1 MFTLSIGVPELIV
14 RAVLIYAAIFLLLRI
29 VGKKHVGELAPFD
42 LVVLLILS
50 ECVQGALTAGDNS
63 VTAGVIAAGT
73 LFGANQIVGYVSSRS
88 KGLERVLE
96 GKPKILVRNGNVC
109 KDVLAREQIT
119 HSELIEALR
128 REGCSSLTKVRY
140 AILENDGHIS
150 IGLRGHR

>member
-14 RAVLIYAAIFLLLRI
+14 RAVLVYAAVFLLLRI
-29 VGKKHVGELAPFD
+29 VGKKHIGEMAPFD

-50 ECVQGALTAGDNS
+50 ECVQFALTADDTS
-63 VTAGVIAAGT
+63 VTAGVIAAT
-73 LFGANQIVGYVSSRS
+73 ALFGINQLVGYATSRS
-88 KGLERVLE
+88 KRVERFLE
-96 GKPKILVRNGNVC
+96 GRPRILVRNGNVC

-119 HSELIEALR
+119 HSELVEALR

-140 AILENDGHIS
+140 AVLENDGHIS